1 MSRTH
6 VTRQF
11 GARWCPLFFVLHL
24 AAAEVTAPAE
34 FEGKII
40 KQVEFSPPQP
50 VGRGD
55 LQRLLQLHAGK
66 PLRMA
71 DVRTSIKQLYRTGE
85 YANIEIDT
93 SPAPGGVALLIRTT
107 EQYFVGGVDV
117 RGKESTPP
125 NQGQIA
131 NASRL
136 QLGAP
141 FSEEDLQRAVT
152 SIRTLLQ
159 RNGLYLAT
167 IVPKVETDSE
177 HQNMAFTFTV
187 DPGKRARFTNPVV
200 TGDTRYPAAQVG
212 KWAKYKS
219 IIRWKYATLENTQ
232 QGVENIQKKY
242 AKKKRLT
249 SSVELDHTDYLAGE
263 NRVRADIRADAGP
276 VVDITTTGA
285 KISQSKLQDY
295 VPVFDEGS
303 ANRDLLVSGV
313 ANLRDYFQTKGYF
326 DVHVSFNTKTI
337 DPDHEQI
344 QYVIGRGERHRVVKV
359 AIEGNRYFTTK
370 EISDHMF
377 IQPKGLILLRH
388 GRYST
393 GFAKRDADAIEA
405 MYRDNGFR
413 DVKVVITPQDD
424 YQKKVGDVFVIVN
437 IKEGAQYLVH
447 SVSLEGINNLDKG
460 QIAAKLASG
469 VGEPF
474 SETSVELDR
483 TFILDQYHDAAYPDA
498 AFDWRMMPGPGPHEV
513 TLQYFITEGKP
524 RYVRDVLFTGL
535 RNTRRSLLN
544 RSVLL
549 YPGSPLS
556 WNDMGVMQ
564 RRLYDLGV
572 FDRVDMGIQ
581 NPDGDIENK
590 YVLFHL
596 TEAHRY
602 YIGVGLGAE
611 LAQIGGSPSNLGNA
625 AGQTGFAPRADLELS
640 RNDMFGLGHSL
651 NFKSRY
657 STLDRRVSLDYSIP
671 HYRDVTGRNITI
683 MGLYDNERDVL
694 TFQGRRVEAS
704 AQLSKQL
711 SKADTMLFR
720 YTWRDVQVD
729 QSTLKINPLLI
740 PLNSQSARLGILAT
754 TFVEDKRD
762 DPVNAHRGIYNSFDV
777 ELVEHYF
784 GGNKNFLRFLGRN
797 SYYKR
802 ITGDFILASNTEFG
816 LIHPFAVTAGVDAF
830 DYIPIPERFF
840 GGGSTSMRGFPDNQ
854 AGPRDLLTGFPLGGD
869 ALLFHTTELRFPLL
883 GDNVQG
889 VLFHD
894 MGNIYSGL
902 GAISFR
908 VHQNNLSDFDYMVH
922 AAGFGVRYK
931 TPVGPVRL
939 DLAYS
944 INPPT
949 FNGLQGTY
957 QQLLFNTA
965 TPAVQ
970 HVSHFQFFFSIGQAF

>member
-1 MSRTH
+1 MPK
-6 VTRQF
+6 TRVAQRF
-11 GARWCPLFFVLHL
+11 GARLCMLFFVLPL
-24 AAAEVTAPAE
+24 AAVEVSPPSA

-40 KQVEFSPPQP
+40 KQIQFSPPQP

-55 LQRLLQLHAGK
+55 MQRLLQLHVGQ

-71 DVRTSIKQLYRTGE
+71 DVRSAIKQLYRTGE

-93 SPAPGGVALLIRTT
+93 SAATGGVALVIRTT

-117 RGKESTPP
+117 RGKESVPP

-141 FSEEDLQRAVT
+141 FSDEDLQNAVT
-152 SIRTLLQ
+152 SIRRLLQ

-167 IVPKVETDSE
+167 IVPKVESDAE
-177 HQNMAFTFTV
+177 HQEMAFTFTV
-187 DPGKRARFTNPVV
+187 KPGKRARFTAPVV
-200 TGDTRYPAAQVG
+200 TGETRFPPEQVG

-219 IIRWKYATLENTQ
+219 IIRWKNATQENTQ
-232 QGVENIQKKY
+232 DGVEKIQKKY

-249 SSVELDHTDYLAGE
+249 SSVELDHTDYLAE
-263 NRVRADIRADAGP
+263 QNRVRANIRADAGP
-276 VVDITTTGA
+276 EVDITTSGA

-295 VPVFDEGS
+295 VPVYDEGS
-303 ANRDLLVSGV
+303 VNRDLLVSGV
-313 ANLRDYFQTKGYF
+313 SNLRDYFQAQGYF

-359 AIEGNRYFTTK
+359 EIQGNRYFGTK
-370 EISDHMF
+370 DIREHMF

-388 GRYST
+388 GRFST

-413 DVKVVITPQDD
+413 DAKVMVAPQDD
-424 YQKKVGDVFVIVN
+424 YQGKPGDVLVTVKID
-437 IKEGAQYLVH
+437 EGAQYLVH
-447 SVSLEGINNLDKG
+447 SVSLEGLNSLDRN
-460 QIAAKLASG
+460 QVATKLASG
-469 VGEPF
+469 AGEPF

-483 TFILDQYHDAAYPDA
+483 TFILNQYHEAAYPDA
-498 AFDWRMMPGPGPHEV
+498 AFDWRMAPGPGPHQV
-513 TLQYFITEGKP
+513 TLQYFISEGKP

-535 RNTRRSLLN
+535 RTTRRSLLN

-556 WNDMGVMQ
+556 WTDMGIMQ
-564 RRLYDLGV
+564 RRIYDLGV

-602 YIGVGLGAE
+602 YVGVGLGAE
-611 LAQIGGSPSNLGNA
+611 LAQIGGNSNNLGNA
-625 AGQTGFAPRADLELS
+625 AGSTGFAPRVDLELS

-651 NFKSRY
+651 NFKGRY
-657 STLDRRVSLDYSIP
+657 STLDRRLSLGYSIP
-671 HYRDVTGRNITI
+671 HYRDVAGRNITI
-683 MGLYDNERDVL
+683 TGLYDNERDVL
-694 TFQGRRVEAS
+694 TFQGRRVEGS

-711 SKADTMLFR
+711 GKAETLLFR

-729 QSTLKINPLLI
+729 ESTLKINPLLI
-740 PLNSQSARLGILAT
+740 PLEAQSARLGIVST
-754 TFVEDKRD
+754 TLVQDKRD
-762 DPVNAHRGIYNSFDV
+762 DPVNAHRGIYNSLDV

-802 ITGDFILASNTEFG
+802 IAGDFILASNTEFG
-816 LIHPFAVTAGVDAF
+816 LIHPFAVTPGVDAF

-854 AGPRDLLTGFPLGGD
+854 AGPRDLVTGFPLGGD
-869 ALLFHTTELRFPLL
+869 ALLFHSTELRFPLL
-883 GDNVQG
+883 AENVQG

-908 VHQNNLSDFDYMVH
+908 VHQNNLTDFDYMVH
-922 AAGFGVRYK
+922 AAGFGIRYR